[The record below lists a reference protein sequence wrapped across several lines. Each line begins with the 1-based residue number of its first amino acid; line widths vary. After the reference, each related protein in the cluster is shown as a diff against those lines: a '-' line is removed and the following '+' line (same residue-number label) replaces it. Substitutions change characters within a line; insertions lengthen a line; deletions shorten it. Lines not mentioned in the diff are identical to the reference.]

1 MSLWGL
7 LTGLRS
13 KFAILTGLGSGLAG
27 GVFKSYLPVYLG
39 GRFGSAHFGVS
50 RFRSVDAY
58 AWQQVPL
65 MVCINS
71 GWYLAPLYRWDVLSN
86 AWLPVEVIP
95 QGVGRYGRWNINLWG
110 ECEWL

>member
-39 GRFGSAHFGVS
+39 GRFGSAHFGVD

-58 AWQQVPL
+58 AWHQVPL
-65 MVCINS
+65 MAQLN
-71 GWYLAPLYRWDVLSN
+71 GAWWNKPLYRWDVVQN
-86 AWLPVEVIP
+86 TWLRVETLAP
-95 QGVGRYGRWNINLWG
+95 QQLTWG
-110 ECEWL
+110 QTKWGSSVW